1 VSHPA
6 QPPAFDPDEDL
17 FDFAGVVRQADTEPE
32 EDLDEIFAS
41 FRDAPRSEELL
52 VVPTASASHAPAPAT
67 VASSSPPPVPAPP
80 AAPVAS
86 PTVTTHAAP
95 RPPEPAP
102 RARAT
107 PDHASAEAQPAER
120 ARETVVPAARRT
132 RSTKS
137 LVAIALSVT
146 LLNSVLAVVALRR
159 PTSVPSS
166 PPQADEHDSEALAAP
181 AREPQR
187 AVPLPDPDEVDV
199 AHAHPTLDEARAEIA
214 RGEYASARQRVYGLL
229 AIIDRLEEPRRG
241 ALEGDCQFLI
251 AQSLHL
257 EALAR
262 MGESR

>member
-17 FDFAGVVRQADTEPE
+17 FDFAGVVRQADSEPE

-41 FRDAPRSEELL
+41 FRDAPPAEELL
-52 VVPTASASHAPAPAT
+52 AVPTASASHAPAPLLAPT
-67 VASSSPPPVPAPP
+67 ASPSTPLVLAAS

-86 PTVTTHAAP
+86 PAATLHAEP
-95 RPPEPAP
+95 RPAEPAP

-107 PDHASAEAQPAER
+107 PDEAPPAER
-120 ARETVVPAARRT
+120 ARETRVPAARRA

-137 LVAIALSVT
+137 MVAIALAVT
-146 LLNSVLAVVALRR
+146 LLNSALAVVALRR
-159 PTSVPSS
+159 PKPLPR
-166 PPQADEHDSEALAAP
+166 PPQADEHASEALAAP

-229 AIIDRLEEPRRG
+229 AIIDRLEEPRRS